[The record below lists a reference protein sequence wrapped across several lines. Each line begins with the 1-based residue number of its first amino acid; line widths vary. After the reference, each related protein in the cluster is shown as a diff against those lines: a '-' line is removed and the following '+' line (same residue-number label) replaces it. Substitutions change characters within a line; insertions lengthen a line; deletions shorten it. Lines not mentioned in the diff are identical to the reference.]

1 MNTLIPANIDISA
14 THIQVFLPKKN
25 VEGFF
30 RLEFETNSVNRTKY
44 FCSLS
49 AAYFYIR
56 YIKHLD
62 FSVVSFFDCLTQ
74 TYFSPNFGEIIL
86 TNVSAKNFKFLM
98 NYYKD
103 SWSY

>member
-1 MNTLIPANIDISA
+1 MILANTDTYL
-14 THIQVFLPKKN
+14 THHQIFLPSKN
-25 VEGFF
+25 IEGFF
-30 RLEFETNSVNRTKY
+30 RLEFETNSVHRTKY

-56 YIKHLD
+56 YIKHID
-62 FSVVSFFDCLTQ
+62 FSAVVFFDCLTQ
-74 TYFSPNFGEIIL
+74 TYFSPDFSSVSL